1 MKTKLKYLITATLV
15 IIFCCSLGIYASAEE
30 SNTTESVTTTEENIF
45 SQAYDEI
52 TAYAGEILCAL
63 TFIGSLVLA
72 VAYKKGLLP
81 LIKGS
86 LVSIS
91 NAVGK
96 IKETTSESIE
106 NGSRMGEAIEKGL
119 DGAREALAALSE
131 RVDELD
137 LMLKDRLESE
147 DDLVKE
153 REEMRLI
160 LNSQIEMLYDIFM
173 TSALPQYQKDAIG
186 EKISKMKGALSEN
199 AD

>member
-1 MKTKLKYLITATLV
+1 
-15 IIFCCSLGIYASAEE
+15 
-30 SNTTESVTTTEENIF
+30 
-45 SQAYDEI
+45 
-52 TAYAGEILCAL
+52 
-63 TFIGSLVLA
+63 VLA

-137 LMLKDRLESE
+137 LMLKDRLASE

-153 REEMRLI
+153 RQEMRLI